1 MMILYALAG
10 AGIMASALFMVLSRN
25 LVRMLL
31 GLSLLATG
39 TNLLLFLA
47 GRVRSEQ
54 PPIIAEGAKTLGEAA
69 DPLSQ
74 ALILTAIVIGFAL
87 TVVLAILVLRTWRTA
102 STVDARNVD
111 AAETLGPPKS
121 RDPIDV

>member
-1 MMILYALAG
+1 MTILYAAVG
-10 AGIMASALFMVLSRN
+10 AGIVACALYMILSRN

-39 TNLLLFLA
+39 VNLLLFLA
-47 GRVRSEQ
+47 GTTRSQQ
-54 PPIIAEGAKTLGEAA
+54 PPIVADGAKALEGGPDAVI
-69 DPLSQ
+69 Q

-87 TVVLAILVLRTWRTA
+87 TVMLAILVLRAWRSAATI
-102 STVDARNVD
+102 DARDVD
-111 AAETLGPPKS
+111 AAESLGPPRP